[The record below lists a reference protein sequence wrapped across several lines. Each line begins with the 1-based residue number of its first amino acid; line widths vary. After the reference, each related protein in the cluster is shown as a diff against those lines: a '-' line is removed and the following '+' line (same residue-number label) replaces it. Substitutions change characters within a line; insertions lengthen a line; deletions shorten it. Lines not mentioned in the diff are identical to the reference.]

1 MHGCKMNL
9 DELKERI
16 EKWED
21 VHTEFKEWPINNV
34 SCAESLVAFANTDGG
49 QFVIGVSNDKQ
60 FVGVTDPD
68 RVMQWVDNIAY
79 NNCEPPVTVVQET
92 VKSEDGRVVVV
103 VNVPKGDQRPYR
115 TSRGDYVIRT
125 TSDRRLASRQELL
138 RLFRATESLYYD
150 ETLVMRAALHEIDS
164 ALVELFVERAY
175 GQKLTDLP
183 FDYETFLRNINL
195 LRPDKGEFY
204 PTVACILFF
213 GRHVQHYLPHAHVV
227 VARIPGSDL
236 SQAPSDANQLDG
248 TLLDQVE
255 DTARFLRVHLRT
267 THRIE
272 GFEEERFPEIPEEA
286 LREVV
291 VNALAHRDYTVA
303 APVRIFVYDDRVEVR
318 TPGGLPNTVTVESMK
333 LGASHVLR
341 NPAVY
346 TLFSRWGLV
355 TGIGSGVYRAIRSIE
370 AATGQEPILIQ
381 QGNEFVFSIPRK
393 AFTSS

>member
-1 MHGCKMNL
+1 MTDQPEHL
-9 DELKERI
+9 DLRSPDI
-16 EKWED
+16 AED
-21 VHTEFKEWPINNV
+21 K
-34 SCAESLVAFANTDGG
+34 
-49 QFVIGVSNDKQ
+49 
-60 FVGVTDPD
+60 
-68 RVMQWVDNIAY
+68 
-79 NNCEPPVTVVQET
+79 
-92 VKSEDGRVVVV
+92 
-103 VNVPKGDQRPYR
+103 
-115 TSRGDYVIRT
+115 
-125 TSDRRLASRQELL
+125 RQELL
-138 RLFRATESLYYD
+138 RLFQATESLYYD

-195 LRPDKGEFY
+195 LRPDNGEFY
-204 PTVACILFF
+204 PTVACVLFF

-227 VARIPGSDL
+227 AARIPGSDL
-236 SQAPSDANQLDG
+236 SQAPSDANQLNG

-255 DTARFLRVHLRT
+255 DTARFLRIHLRT
-267 THRIE
+267 PHRIE